1 MREVEK
7 YVTVSLNQISELTQ
21 FNREFRDMIRKREW
35 NLNYLNSGLITI
47 GHNGIM
53 WEDERQQDISL
64 NDPSY
69 SKRYALDVNGSSY
82 FHGFCKINNN
92 LDVVKNLNVYGAT
105 IFSNMSG
112 TNIDA
117 TNSNILNLTSENVEI
132 ITNLTNYGTTT
143 LTSLNVSENTYIL
156 GNLNVSKN
164 VNIDGILNVSNDS
177 NINGN
182 VNIYGMLNVS
192 KDTTISGNTTI
203 YKNLNVSNNANISGN
218 TYIYGMLNVSKDTTI
233 GGNIT
238 IYEKLNVNK
247 DTNIYGTLNV
257 SNNANISGNIIT
269 NGNMIVNKNL
279 NVSGIFSPT
288 KIRINTE
295 QDYSSTDRGL
305 QGNVNI
311 LTVAYIETLHVGS
324 VKIFDE
330 FISFADLKVT
340 VPDNIKSEFFTTIQI
355 YNLIGVKIVDGVNT
369 FNVSYRSKLELGQA
383 FSNIE
388 AVELQANTYGGFM
401 HGIYNASSSITTS
414 YFDLS
419 ANSNSANGGTGINYK
434 GPVQFYTPNL
444 LLDGN
449 LNITGDIY
457 SYSDESI
464 KDNITRLDNC
474 LNKIN
479 NINGYSFTRKD
490 LLNMSSVHIGLLAQ
504 EVENIYPEIVQEK
517 NNIKSV
523 NYPSIV
529 AILIESIKDLNNQ
542 LSELKFNF
550 NELKTNLLQ
559 NKIL

>member
-35 NLNYLNSGLITI
+35 NVNYLNSGLITI

-53 WEDERQQDISL
+53 WEDEREQDISL
-64 NDPSY
+64 KDPSY
-69 SKRYALDVNGSSY
+69 AKRYALDVNGSSY
-82 FHGFCKINNN
+82 FHGFCKINDN
-92 LDVVKNLNVYGAT
+92 LDIVKNLNVYGAT

-203 YKNLNVSNNANISGN
+203 YENLNVSNNANISGN
-218 TYIYGMLNVSKDTTI
+218 TYIYGMLNVSNDTTI
-233 GGNIT
+233 NGNTT
-238 IYEKLNVNK
+238 IYKNLNVNK
-247 DTNIYGTLNV
+247 DTSIYGILNV
-257 SNNANISGNIIT
+257 SNDTNISGNIT
-269 NGNMIVNKNL
+269 CYGNI
-279 NVSGIFSPT
+279 NVSKDVGIVGTFIPS
-288 KIRINTE
+288 KIKMNTLDHY
-295 QDYSSTDRGL
+295 QNNRGGTAQVTMMNPL
-305 QGNVNI
+305 S
-311 LTVAYIETLHVGS
+311 YIDVLHVGS
-324 VKIFDE
+324 IKI
-330 FISFADLKVT
+330 LKLFESDVNLDIT
-340 VPDNIKSEFFTTIQI
+340 SPPSIKTDVYTTLQV
-355 YNLIGVKIVDGVNT
+355 YNLINST
-369 FNVSYRSKLELGQA
+369 YENNVSVYNISYRSNLEVGAA

-388 AVELQANTYGGFM
+388 GINLKFNTYGGFM
-401 HGIYNASSSITTS
+401 HGVYNASSLVSIS

-419 ANSNSANGGTGINYK
+419 ANSNSIDGGKGIKYK
-434 GPVQFYTPNL
+434 GPVEFYTNNL

-457 SYSDESI
+457 SYSDKSI

-474 LNKIN
+474 LNKIIS
-479 NINGYSFTRKD
+479 INGYSFTRND
-490 LLNMSSVHIGLLAQ
+490 LLNMSSIHIGLLAQ

-529 AILIESIKDLNNQ
+529 AILIEGIKDLNNQ
-542 LSELKFNF
+542 ITELKFNF
-550 NELKTNLLQ
+550 NELKNNLLQ